1 MLKLLSVENKGNS
14 EENEGNFVENEGNS
28 KVCIAQNLK

>member
-28 KVCIAQNLK
+28 KVYIAQNLK